1 MRLHA
6 TRVYVH
12 ITRPAYIAQELIIQ
26 EVVIMKRT
34 RHPNILELYT
44 AFVDGA
50 TLWMII
56 PFVPGGSLETLL
68 QKGYRKARA
77 ALASTA

>member
-1 MRLHA
+1 
-6 TRVYVH
+6 
-12 ITRPAYIAQELIIQ
+12 
-26 EVVIMKRT
+26 MKRT